1 MSFVKEILSSKGTA
15 VWRVAPDNT
24 VLEAIQLM
32 AEKEIGAVLVMDG
45 EKLVGIVSERD
56 YARKVALKGR
66 ASRDAKVTE
75 IMTRHVLCVSPDRS
89 LDEVMALMTQKR
101 SRHLP
106 VLEKKRVVGMISI
119 GDVVKAK
126 IAEQEFTISQLQH
139 YIAG

>member
-1 MSFVKEILSSKGTA
+1 MSFVREILASKGA
-15 VWRVAPDNT
+15 DVWSVSPDNT
-24 VLEAIQLM
+24 VLEAIKLM
-32 AEKEIGAVLVMDG
+32 AEKEIGAVVVMEG
-45 EKLVGIVSERD
+45 EKLTGILSERD

-66 ASRDAKVTE
+66 ASRDAKVSE
-75 IMTRHVLCVSPDRS
+75 IMTRHVLCVAPDRS

-101 SRHLP
+101 ARHLP
-106 VLEKKRVVGMISI
+106 VVEKKHVIGLISI

>member
-1 MSFVKEILSSKGTA
+1 MSFVKEILSAKGSE
-15 VWRVAPDNT
+15 VWRVSPEHT

-45 EKLVGIVSERD
+45 EKLVGILSERD

-75 IMTRHVLCVSPDRS
+75 IMTRHVLCVSPDRN
-89 LDEVMALMTQKR
+89 LDEVMALMTEKR
-101 SRHLP
+101 ARHLP
-106 VLEKKRVVGMISI
+106 VLEKKHVVGMISI